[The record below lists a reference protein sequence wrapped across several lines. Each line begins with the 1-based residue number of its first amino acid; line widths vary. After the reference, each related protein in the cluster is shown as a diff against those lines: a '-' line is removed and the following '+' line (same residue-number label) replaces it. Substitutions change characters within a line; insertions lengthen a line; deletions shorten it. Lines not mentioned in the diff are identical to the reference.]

1 MKWANQSPLLH
12 SQIPLIS
19 GPCPPGRPSAFRKPI
34 PHEIR
39 TVTCSKRVKLS
50 FPFMINLFLGGFH
63 KKGEGED
70 GGKSKK
76 RKHASR
82 CVVTCKL
89 FFFFFL
95 NAPSALEPTYLL
107 REKQNS
113 FFDKVSC

>member
-70 GGKSKK
+70 GGKGKK
-76 RKHASR
+76 KKKKK
-82 CVVTCKL
+82 TCKSL
-89 FFFFFL
+89 RCNLQVFFFFF
-95 NAPSALEPTYLL
+95 SE
-107 REKQNS
+107 
-113 FFDKVSC
+113 